1 MIQNGREPKHQ
12 FLEQPLVLP
21 YVWPLQLSK
30 EWHRMEVSVI
40 QRRHAIRQRRPS
52 FWVHGLLLPM
62 RKLVG
67 LLPIVSKFTKYTIQ
81 RYTRSML
88 IYSKESRIQDSKH
101 LLWLLIPSYSVKDWM
116 IPGISSPFH
125 IHIKWKIL
133 QNTWIKGQNLT
144 SKEKKGQ
151 VWLNSLRLIKIM
163 RLVGMLFHLWK
174 SNQDFLYMQKVSC
187 VLKTLD

>member
-12 FLEQPLVLP
+12 FLEQPLALP

-40 QRRHAIRQRRPS
+40 QQKHAIRQRRLS

-67 LLPIVSKFTKYTIQ
+67 LLPIVSKFTKYTTQ

-88 IYSKESRIQDSKH
+88 IYSKESNNQDSKH
-101 LLWLLIPSYSVKDWM
+101 LLWPLIPSSSVKDSM
-116 IPGISSPFH
+116 TPGISSPSH
-125 IHIKWKIL
+125 IHIKWKTL
-133 QNTWIKGQNLT
+133 LNTWIKGQNLT

-163 RLVGMLFHLWK
+163 RLAGTLFHLWR
-174 SNQDFLYMQKVSC
+174 SNQDFQYGQKVSC
-187 VLKTLD
+187 VQKTPD